1 MKFSKAIINGLVICK
16 PTKHYDERGF
26 FSETFRKDLLE
37 DFIGYNIDFCQENFS
52 ESKFGVLRGLHFQ
65 KKPFAQSKLIS
76 VAKGKI
82 LDVVV
87 DLRKSSKHSPKT
99 STIKR

>member
-1 MKFSKAIINGLVICK
+1 MKFSNAKIDGLVICE
-16 PTKHYDERGF
+16 PTKYFDERGF
-26 FSETFRKDLLE
+26 FSETFRKDLFQ

-52 ESKFGVLRGLHFQ
+52 KSKFGVLRGLHFQ

-87 DLRKSSKHSPKT
+87 DLRKSSKHYGKNF
-99 STIKR
+99 